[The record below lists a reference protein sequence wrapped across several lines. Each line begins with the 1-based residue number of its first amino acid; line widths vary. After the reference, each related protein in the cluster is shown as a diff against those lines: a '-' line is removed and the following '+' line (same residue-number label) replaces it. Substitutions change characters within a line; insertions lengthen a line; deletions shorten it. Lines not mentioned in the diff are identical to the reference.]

1 LENKQILKWEV
12 LKEVSGG
19 NKKVIT

>member
-12 LKEVSGG
+12 LKEVSGDD
-19 NKKVIT
+19 KKMMT